1 MRSYRTDNTLKK
13 HERLSG
19 KHNFCI
25 PVMAEEA
32 ENTLKHNSGEKS
44 LKKPHIFYLDL
55 ECLFENKPIMSK

>member
-13 HERLSG
+13 HERLCG
-19 KHNFCI
+19 KHNFGI

-44 LKKPHIFYLDL
+44 LKKTTYIL
-55 ECLFENKPIMSK
+55 S